1 MQYTKITHPF
11 HEVLSKCHILFMH
24 EWRVNSN
31 KQMVTFVKI
40 SPYENFGNW
49 WFTILDHKKPVLA
62 KINLLKVFWST
73 FHVLINSNYVILET
87 IRNEKKTVKTTKT
100 IINTL
105 FHFSTRSIILESLFL
120 NTCCLGL
127 KTVNKQVIFIFFW
140 LSTKVLVKSRF
151 ANQIVSSYLKIL
163 KLSNWH

>member
-31 KQMVTFVKI
+31 KQMVRFVKI

-62 KINLLKVFWST
+62 KINLLKVFWNT
-73 FHVLINSNYVILET
+73 FHILINSKLCNTGDYSQW
-87 IRNEKKTVKTTKT
+87 KKTVKTTKT

-127 KTVNKQVIFIFFW
+127 KTVNKQVIFTFFW
-140 LSTKVLVKSRF
+140 LSTEVLVKSRF
-151 ANQIVSSYLKIL
+151 ANQSVSSYLKIL